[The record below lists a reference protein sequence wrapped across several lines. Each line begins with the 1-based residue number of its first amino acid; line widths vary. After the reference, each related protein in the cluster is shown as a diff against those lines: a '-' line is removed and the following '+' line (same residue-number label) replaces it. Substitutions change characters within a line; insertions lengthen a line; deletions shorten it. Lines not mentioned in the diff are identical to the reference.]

1 MGLFLHS
8 EFPNNRKPL
17 DSHVPAPL
25 APEVISQAVDLP
37 VPPHE
42 VVIEANN
49 ITNIEA
55 NNITNNIN
63 VGRKLPK
70 WLKLAQSG
78 CDMQSHLPKFAMW
91 LIIIFQKNKLLGAFN
106 LNESII
112 YIYWNRNYL
121 LLTTDSFISTGVS
134 GDQPVL
140 TRLSDLR

>member
-1 MGLFLHS
+1 MSLLLHHEAFS
-8 EFPNNRKPL
+8 NKRPL
-17 DSHVPAPL
+17 DSHVLPPL

-37 VPPHE
+37 LPPPP
-42 VVIEANN
+42 VVLEAN
-49 ITNIEA
+49 IDVESIPSIGTKPVES
-55 NNITNNIN
+55 
-63 VGRKLPK
+63 KLPK